1 MKGVKRG
8 MDAGHSM
15 LLMSSLNRRQE
26 GLICRT
32 PIAAQHLTHSVKL
45 QLTVDAKNVSE
56 RRHRPPPNAPPNL
69 PASLPEHQVHQLKP
83 LPLEEALP
91 IGWQHEAGAQGVEE
105 VLHHLLFLR
114 RGRVV
119 TFEHLWR
126 AVGWGWGRRDGFKQ
140 KPRGE
145 SETASERLSHPPRAA
160 AATRQC
166 PPSRPATPCYLPRRD
181 EEER

>member
-1 MKGVKRG
+1 MVKGVKRG

-15 LLMSSLNRRQE
+15 LLSSLNRRQE

-145 SETASERLSHPPRAA
+145 IRDGVGAIVSPTESCCSNTSM
-160 AATRQC
+160 
-166 PPSRPATPCYLPRRD
+166 PSISPSNSLLPA
-181 EEER
+181 EER